1 MKKKNI
7 EKLAEKRKTHVEAME
22 IILRRRNAEIKDL
35 KEQIEGYKQVVR
47 IMQAFIVEGISKN
60 EGEIRIP
67 IEALTEAIKTEY
79 KVDMCDGMYVITAK

>member
-7 EKLAEKRKTHVEAME
+7 EKLAEKRKNHVEAME
-22 IILRRRNAEIKDL
+22 LILHRRNAEIKDL
-35 KEQIEGYKQVVR
+35 KEQIEGYNQVVR

-67 IEALTEAIKTEY
+67 IDKLSEAIKTGY
-79 KVDMCDGMYVITAK
+79 KADMQDGMYVITAK